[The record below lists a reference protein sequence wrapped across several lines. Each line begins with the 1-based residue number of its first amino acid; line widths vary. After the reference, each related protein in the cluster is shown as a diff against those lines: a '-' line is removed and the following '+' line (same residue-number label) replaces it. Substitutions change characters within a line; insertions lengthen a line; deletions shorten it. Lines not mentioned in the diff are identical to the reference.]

1 MTTNHTM
8 RTLKLA
14 RYTLI
19 LLAVFFYL
27 HPGTVQAA
35 APHGAGTTMDD
46 GYCTDPDV
54 CNDTVDCSTPCSPYT
69 EDHRVLPDTVDLT
82 CGTYGNGAADGYCD
96 GGCGDGI
103 CNLDV
108 GEPGYCPEDCGYCG
122 DGVCSTWETDGEY
135 YCAVDCGDNSPKC
148 TGGDCGGQG
157 SYCPVPGLPCDNGV
171 CTGFNACKEVSA
183 CNGEG
188 GECADGTECC
198 SGESCYLNAFVY
210 LYGNKLVSILGDG
223 ECYLTRNSAPEPR

>member
-14 RYTLI
+14 RHTL
-19 LLAVFFYL
+19 LVLAVFFYL
-27 HPGTVQAA
+27 HPGAVQAA
-35 APHGAGTTMDD
+35 APHGAGTTMHD
-46 GYCTDPDV
+46 GYCNDPDV

-69 EDHRVLPDTVDLT
+69 EDHRVHTIDLT
-82 CGTYGNGAADGYCD
+82 CGTFGNGAADGYCD

-103 CNLDV
+103 CNVDV
-108 GEPGYCPEDCGYCG
+108 GEPGYCPDDCGYCG
-122 DGVCSTWETDGEY
+122 DGVCSPWEADGDY
-135 YCAVDCGDNSPKC
+135 YCAADCGDNSPKC

-171 CTGFNACKEVSA
+171 CTGFNACVGVSA

-188 GECADGTECC
+188 GGCSYNGDCC
-198 SGESCYLNAFVY
+198 SGESCYVDTWTY
-210 LYGNKLVSILGDG
+210 MSGNIKYDVGTEG
-223 ECYLTRNSAPEPR
+223 ECYITIEWSALAPR